1 VDTWVALASAA
12 AGEGGDDGGGGR
24 ASLAPTVLVHGGL
37 DMVEV
42 GACRTCA
49 EVTWLVH
56 PFSSRR
62 RCWSGV
68 TLVVGVGG
76 CTCAC

>member
-1 VDTWVALASAA
+1 VDTWVALALAA

-42 GACRTCA
+42 GAC
-49 EVTWLVH
+49 
-56 PFSSRR
+56 
-62 RCWSGV
+62 
-68 TLVVGVGG
+68 
-76 CTCAC
+76 CTCATVQR